1 MLLTLA
7 RLITAALLIA
17 SAAAFATGAT
27 IEHHMASSE
36 SRPAQQQHA
45 EADTPGETPTGAEPA
60 ASREGTAAHAAEQ
73 NSENLLG
80 INPEATGLVVVAVA
94 LSLLLAA
101 LILTVGSPLLAAGVA
116 LAMLA
121 FTALDVREVTHQL
134 HESHSGL
141 AALAA
146 AIALLHLLAGAAALL
161 TIRGTRSHPAASAS
175 PDRPG
180 AITRSPDHPVAGTGS
195 RKRS

>member
-7 RLITAALLIA
+7 RLITAALLVA

-27 IEHHMASSE
+27 IERHTVSSE
-36 SRPAQQQHA
+36 SQPALQHA
-45 EADTPGETPTGAEPA
+45 KTDTPGE
-60 ASREGTAAHAAEQ
+60 SSAAHGAEQ
-73 NSENLLG
+73 NSEDLLG

-161 TIRGTRSHPAASAS
+161 TTRDTRSQ
-175 PDRPG
+175 PG
-180 AITRSPDHPVAGTGS
+180 GISIA
-195 RKRS
+195 

>member
-7 RLITAALLIA
+7 RLVTASLLIA

-27 IEHHMASSE
+27 IERHTASSE
-36 SRPAQQQHA
+36 SHPAPHQHA
-45 EADTPGETPTGAEPA
+45 EAGQPRENPAGAKPA
-60 ASREGTAAHAAEQ
+60 AGRDSTATHTAEH

-80 INPEATGLVVVAVA
+80 INPEATGLVVAAVA

-121 FTALDVREVTHQL
+121 FTALDVREVAHQL

-161 TIRGTRSHPAASAS
+161 TTRDTRSQRGGISIA
-175 PDRPG
+175 
-180 AITRSPDHPVAGTGS
+180 
-195 RKRS
+195 

>member
-1 MLLTLA
+1 MPLTLA
-7 RLITAALLIA
+7 RLIAATLIIA
-17 SAAAFATGAT
+17 SAAAFAAGTA
-27 IEHHMASSE
+27 IERHTASSE
-36 SRPAQQQHA
+36 SQTAQRQHA
-45 EADTPGETPTGAEPA
+45 QAAEPGENPTGVERAT
-60 ASREGTAAHAAEQ
+60 REGTATHTAERS
-73 NSENLLG
+73 SENLLG

-116 LAMLA
+116 LTMLA

-146 AIALLHLLAGAAALL
+146 AIALLHVLAGAAALL
-161 TIRGTRSHPAASAS
+161 TTPRGPTTSAFLRRRHDS
-175 PDRPG
+175 
-180 AITRSPDHPVAGTGS
+180 
-195 RKRS
+195 

>member
-7 RLITAALLIA
+7 RLMAASLIVA
-17 SAAAFATGAT
+17 SAAAFAAGAA
-27 IEHHMASSE
+27 IERHTASE
-36 SRPAQQQHA
+36 SQPAQRQHA
-45 EADTPGETPTGAEPA
+45 EAAKPGENPAAPEPA
-60 ASREGTAAHAAEQ
+60 TREGTATDTAGQ

-80 INPEATGLVVVAVA
+80 VNPEATGLVVVAVA

-101 LILTVGSPLLAAGVA
+101 LILTIGSPLLAAGVA
-116 LAMLA
+116 LIMLA

-134 HESHSGL
+134 HESHPGL

-161 TIRGTRSHPAASAS
+161 TTRDTRSHSGGVSIA
-175 PDRPG
+175 
-180 AITRSPDHPVAGTGS
+180 
-195 RKRS
+195 

>member
-7 RLITAALLIA
+7 RLITASLLVA

-27 IEHHMASSE
+27 IERHTASSE
-36 SRPAQQQHA
+36 SQPAQHQHA
-45 EADTPGETPTGAEPA
+45 EAGQPDENPTGAERP
-60 ASREGTAAHAAEQ
+60 ASRENTATHTAEQ
-73 NSENLLG
+73 NPENLLG
-80 INPEATGLVVVAVA
+80 INPDAPGLVVIAVS

-101 LILTVGSPLLAAGVA
+101 LILTVGSPLLAAIVA

-121 FTALDVREVTHQL
+121 FTALDIREVTHQL

-146 AIALLHLLAGAAALL
+146 TVALLHLLAGATALL
-161 TIRGTRSHPAASAS
+161 TTRDTRSISTAQL
-175 PDRPG
+175 RW
-180 AITRSPDHPVAGTGS
+180 
-195 RKRS
+195 